1 MIIKII
7 LLSILIGAS
16 MFMLYF
22 FCKLSKYEKDMNNYK
37 NKGSYSYDD
46 AFGYTEMPK
55 FDNK

>member
-7 LLSILIGAS
+7 LLSFLIGTS
-16 MFMLYF
+16 IFMLYF
-22 FCKLSKYEKDMNNYK
+22 FYKLSKYEKDMNNYK